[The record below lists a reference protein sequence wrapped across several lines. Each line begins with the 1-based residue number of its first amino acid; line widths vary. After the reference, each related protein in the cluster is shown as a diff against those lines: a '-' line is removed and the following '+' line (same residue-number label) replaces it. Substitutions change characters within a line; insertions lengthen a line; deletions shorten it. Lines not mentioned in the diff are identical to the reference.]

1 MHKPT
6 ILKWITFFVVI
17 LIFSKNTLARQITD
31 MAGRKVT
38 IPDKINSVLPYDNKT
53 NVMLF
58 SVAADL
64 MTAKARSMESPYLK
78 YISNDFLKL
87 KEVDSKNA
95 EEVLKLHPD
104 IIVVVSFT
112 NDRGSLSRYTEFSKQ
127 VNIPLVIVDIELMN
141 LDKSY
146 EFLGELLGRQEQ
158 VKPYVRF
165 IQQVYA
171 NVKANKESKTLKIN
185 AYLANDNNGQRTAP
199 AGSSHAQLFDELGIN
214 NVAKT
219 SLDANGFAIVSME
232 QVLAW
237 SPDYIFC
244 MGKGENS
251 PYRTILKSSLWRSL
265 PATKNNHVYYV
276 PSEPYL
282 WFDMPPSINRI
293 LGLIWFNQLF
303 YNQSLS
309 ATQETI
315 TEFYRLFYK
324 YNLTEK
330 EYQGLFK
337 WQ

>member
-1 MHKPT
+1 MNKPT
-6 ILKWITFFVVI
+6 ILKWITITAVVFI
-17 LIFSKNTLARQITD
+17 ITQNAVARQITD

-38 IPDKINSVLPYDNKT
+38 IPDKITSILPYDNKT

-58 SVAADL
+58 SIAGDL
-64 MTAKARSMESPYLK
+64 MAAKARSMESPYLK
-78 YISNDFLKL
+78 FISSDFLKL
-87 KEVDSKNA
+87 KEIDAKNA

-104 IIVVVSFT
+104 LIVVVSFT
-112 NDRGSLSRYTEFSKQ
+112 KDRGSLSRYSEFSKQ

-158 VKPYVRF
+158 VKPYVKY
-165 IQQVYA
+165 IKQVYA
-171 NVKANKESKTLKIN
+171 DSKANKESKSLKVN
-185 AYLANDNNGQRTAP
+185 AYLANNNNGQRTAP
-199 AGSSHAQLFDELGIN
+199 AGSSHTQLFDELGIN

-244 MGKGENS
+244 IGKGENS
-251 PYRTILKSSLWRSL
+251 PYRTILKSSLWQTL
-265 PATKNNHVYYV
+265 PAVKNKHVFYV

-293 LGLIWFNQLF
+293 LGLVWFNQLF
-303 YNQSLS
+303 YHQSDAL
-309 ATQETI
+309 TQQKVI
-315 TEFYRLFYK
+315 EFYRLFYK
-324 YNLTEK
+324 YNLSEK